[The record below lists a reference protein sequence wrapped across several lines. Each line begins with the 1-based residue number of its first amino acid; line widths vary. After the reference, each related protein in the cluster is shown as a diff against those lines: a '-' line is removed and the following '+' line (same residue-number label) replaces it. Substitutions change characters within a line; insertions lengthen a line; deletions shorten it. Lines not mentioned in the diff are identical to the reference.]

1 MFSKF
6 GFISKGNSD
15 TLSQSADLRYHKTR
29 TKSSIASNEETFD
42 DAIASNEETFD
53 DAAKSSNPS
62 AFREMS
68 DARPHP
74 DYVTIE
80 QEDEPLNDFEQNDY
94 WMYSA
99 FLHLFPLGRGLRN
112 CSGMA
117 NLLVA

>member
-6 GFISKGNSD
+6 GFISKGISD

-42 DAIASNEETFD
+42 DA
-53 DAAKSSNPS
+53 AKSSNPS
-62 AFREMS
+62 AFREIS